1 LNTDNEI
8 KIVDHL
14 FRHQSG
20 KMLAILSKIF
30 GLSNLELIED
40 AVQDTFLQ
48 ASIKWRN
55 GLPENPEAW
64 LTLTAKNRVIDL
76 LRQSKSLK
84 NRNANYKLD
93 EYSKIDEVYMN
104 HEVEDSQLRMIF
116 VACHPAFS
124 KEDQITFALKA
135 ISGFSGKEIASALL
149 QNEETIKKRLSRA
162 RKKIKELDIKLEYPD
177 PNEIESR
184 ISGVLQIIYLIFNEG
199 FHSIKENS
207 LIDKE
212 LCGEA
217 LRLTKLL
224 LIKDNFRTGTLYALF
239 ALLCFN
245 SSRIDSKILDGEIID
260 LKNQDRSKWYL
271 PLIVLGQDSLRTAQ
285 MYSDRSAYHYEALIA
300 AEHVKAIKFENTNW
314 ELIIKYYDEMYKFS
328 PSINILLSKTIAF
341 LQIDKYNQAK
351 EILDLI
357 KPKELNQRVYLYHG
371 TLAEYYIKI
380 NNKNKAIEELDKAIN
395 SCKNNLEIKY
405 LQKKREVLVKSKN

>member
-1 LNTDNEI
+1 MI
-8 KIVDHL
+8 
-14 FRHQSG
+14 
-20 KMLAILSKIF
+20 AILSKVF

-48 ASIKWRN
+48 ATIKWRN

-64 LTLTAKNRVIDL
+64 LTKSAKNRVIDI
-76 LRQSKSLK
+76 LRQNNSLK
-84 NRNANYKLD
+84 NRYANFKLD
-93 EYSKIDEVYMN
+93 EFSKIDEVYMK

-116 VACHPAFS
+116 VACHPIFS

-162 RKKIKELDIKLEYPD
+162 RKKIKELNIKLEYPE
-177 PNEIESR
+177 PSEIQSR
-184 ISGVLQIIYLIFNEG
+184 ISGVLHIIYLIFNEG
-199 FHSIKENS
+199 FHSTKEEQ

-217 LRLTKLL
+217 IRLCKLL
-224 LIKDNFRTGTLYALF
+224 LQKESFRSGAIYALF

-271 PLIVLGQDSLRTAQ
+271 PLIVLGQDSLKTAL
-285 MYSDRSAYHYEALIA
+285 MYNDRSAYHYEALIA
-300 AEHVKAIKFENTNW
+300 AEHVKALKFENTNW
-314 ELIIKYYDEMYKFS
+314 QLIIKYYDEMYKFS
-328 PSINILLSKTIAF
+328 PSVNILLSKVIAF
-341 LQIDKYNQAK
+341 IQIDKYNQAK

-357 KPKELNQRVYLYHG
+357 NPKELNQRVYLYHG

-395 SCKNNLEIKY
+395 SCNNKLEINY
-405 LQKKREVLVKSKN
+405 LIKKRDNYLE